1 MALLELTDYE
11 EILKMVIEAA
21 KNGESDILYLEDK
34 LTDSTRKRLK
44 LEGFVIDKDSFGLE
58 SIKW

>member
-44 LEGFVIDKDSFGLE
+44 LEGFVIDKDLFGLE